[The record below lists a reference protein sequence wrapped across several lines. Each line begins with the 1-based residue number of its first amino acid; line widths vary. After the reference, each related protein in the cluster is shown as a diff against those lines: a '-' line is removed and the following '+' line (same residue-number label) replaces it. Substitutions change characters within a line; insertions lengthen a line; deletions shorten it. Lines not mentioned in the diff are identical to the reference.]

1 MESTS
6 QEATSV
12 VDLKLIPNIKYLFDC
27 PFYWGKI
34 DKDKVKSM
42 FESKSDGSFLLNDS
56 EGEEFALALWLKYQS
71 QDGKSTVRYGLIK
84 FNFVKKESNKD
95 NCPSC
100 KSNIP
105 NHRHVKRTEK
115 WLKKLI
121 DDIREN
127 FDFHLEKPIMRNHP
141 FSLQDLAAAKTCDLM
156 KNYENIS
163 QLKIPKNLKECI
175 RKYHCTIQLYDNIL
189 FE

>member
-56 EGEEFALALWLKYQS
+56 EGEEFALAL
-71 QDGKSTVRYGLIK
+71 
-84 FNFVKKESNKD
+84 
-95 NCPSC
+95 
-100 KSNIP
+100 
-105 NHRHVKRTEK
+105 
-115 WLKKLI
+115 
-121 DDIREN
+121 
-127 FDFHLEKPIMRNHP
+127 
-141 FSLQDLAAAKTCDLM
+141 
-156 KNYENIS
+156 
-163 QLKIPKNLKECI
+163 
-175 RKYHCTIQLYDNIL
+175 
-189 FE
+189 

>member
-6 QEATSV
+6 SEAG
-12 VDLKLIPNIKYLFDC
+12 DLKLIPNIKYLFDC

-34 DKDKVKSM
+34 DEDKVKSI
-42 FESKSDGSFLLNDS
+42 FEGKSDGSFLLKDS
-56 EGEEFALALWLKYQS
+56 EREEFSLALLYKCQS
-71 QDGKSTVRYGLIK
+71 QEDGKSTVHHGSVK
-84 FNFVKKESNKD
+84 FDFVKQESNKD

-100 KSNIP
+100 KLNLP
-105 NHRHVKRTEK
+105 NHCHLKGTEK
-115 WLKKLI
+115 WLEKLI
-121 DDIREN
+121 DDIKEN
-127 FDFHLEKPIMRNHP
+127 FNFHLEKPIMRNHP

-175 RKYHCTIQLYDNIL
+175 RKYHCTIKLNDNL
-189 FE
+189 PVE